1 MNDEDEIR
9 KLVDT
14 WLTATKAGDSE
25 TVLGLMTEDAVF
37 LVPGQEP
44 FGKPAFAEASKA
56 QSEASVE
63 FDGKS
68 EILEIKV
75 LGDWAYTLTRLRV
88 TATRRG
94 TPPMVRSGHTLTI
107 LRKDAGIGKLPVMQT
122 CLFQT
127 TLPRAAPDNSFK
139 LNLLD
144 SGVRPQGKL
153 NADR

>member
-75 LGDWAYTLTRLRV
+75 LEDWAYTLTRLRV

-107 LRKDAGIGKLPVMQT
+107 LRKDAGKWKIARDANLLV
-122 CLFQT
+122 
-127 TLPRAAPDNSFK
+127 PDNTSA
-139 LNLLD
+139 
-144 SGVRPQGKL
+144 GG
-153 NADR
+153 A